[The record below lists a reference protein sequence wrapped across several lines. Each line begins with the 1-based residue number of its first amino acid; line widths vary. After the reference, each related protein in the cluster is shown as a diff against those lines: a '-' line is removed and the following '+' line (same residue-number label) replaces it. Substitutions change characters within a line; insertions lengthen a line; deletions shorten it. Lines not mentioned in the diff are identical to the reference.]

1 MPACFDQSILAGTKQ
16 AWMGGA
22 PRDVRR
28 MWIDMTLR
36 KYALLPLLCLLGF
49 AAGWAQNQATKKEKK
64 TMEKQQTNIRFINR
78 APAGYSHVVEV
89 KGGRTLYIAGQ
100 IALDKDGNLVGRGDF
115 RAQVKQV
122 FENLKARLEKGGAS
136 FKDVVKLNYYLT
148 DASDLQSLRD
158 TRNSYINT
166 ENPPASTL
174 VVVKQ
179 LVREEFMI
187 EVEAVAVVND

>member
-1 MPACFDQSILAGTKQ
+1 
-16 AWMGGA
+16 
-22 PRDVRR
+22 
-28 MWIDMTLR
+28 MTLR
-36 KYALLPLLCLLGF
+36 KYALLPVICLLGF
-49 AAGWAQNQATKKEKK
+49 GAVWTQNPTVYQKKATEEKK
-64 TMEKQQTNIRFINR
+64 NMGTQQTNVRFINR
-78 APAGYSHVVEV
+78 APAGYSHIVEV

-100 IALDKDGNLVGRGDF
+100 IALDKDGNLMGRGDF

-122 FENLKARLEKGGAS
+122 FENLKSRLEEGGAS

-148 DASDLQSLRD
+148 DASDLQALRD

-179 LVREEFMI
+179 LVREEYLLEI
-187 EVEAVAVVND
+187 EAVAVVSE

>member
-1 MPACFDQSILAGTKQ
+1 M
-16 AWMGGA
+16 
-22 PRDVRR
+22 R
-28 MWIDMTLR
+28 IDMSLR
-36 KYALLPLLCLLGF
+36 KYALLPLLCLFGLGVVWTQKPT
-49 AAGWAQNQATKKEKK
+49 ANQKNATKEGE
-64 TMEKQQTNIRFINR
+64 TVGTQQTKVRFINR

-100 IALDKDGNLVGRGDF
+100 IAVDKDGSLVGRGDF

-122 FENLKARLEKGGAS
+122 FENLKSRLEEGGAS

-148 DASDLQSLRD
+148 DASDLQALRD

-179 LVREEFMI
+179 LVREEYLLEI
-187 EVEAVAVVND
+187 EAVAVVGE

>member
-1 MPACFDQSILAGTKQ
+1 
-16 AWMGGA
+16 
-22 PRDVRR
+22 
-28 MWIDMTLR
+28 MTER
-36 KYALLPLLCLLGF
+36 KVAVSLLLCLLGF
-49 AAGWAQNQATKKEKK
+49 AAGWAQSQIGKEEKTKEKR
-64 TMEKQQTNIRFINR
+64 TMEKRQTNVRFINR

-100 IALDKDGNLVGRGDF
+100 VAVDKDGNLVGRGDF

-122 FENLKARLEKGGAS
+122 FENLKARLEEGGAT
-136 FKDVVKLNYYLT
+136 FKDVIKLSYYLT
-148 DASDLQSLRD
+148 DASDVQALRD

-179 LVREEFMI
+179 LVREEYLI
-187 EVEAVAVVND
+187 EVEAVAVVSE

>member
-1 MPACFDQSILAGTKQ
+1 
-16 AWMGGA
+16 
-22 PRDVRR
+22 
-28 MWIDMTLR
+28 MTLR

-49 AAGWAQNQATKKEKK
+49 GAVRTQYQSENQKKATKEKK
-64 TMEKQQTNIRFINR
+64 TMGTQQSDVRFINR

-100 IALDKDGNLVGRGDF
+100 IAVDKNGNLVGRGDF

-122 FENLKARLEKGGAS
+122 FENLKSRLEEGGAS

-148 DASDLQSLRD
+148 DASDLQALRD

-179 LVREEFMI
+179 LVRDEYLL
-187 EVEAVAVVND
+187 EVEAVAVVAE

>member
-1 MPACFDQSILAGTKQ
+1 
-16 AWMGGA
+16 
-22 PRDVRR
+22 
-28 MWIDMTLR
+28 MTLR
-36 KYALLPLLCLLGF
+36 KYALLPLLCLLGI
-49 AAGWAQNQATKKEKK
+49 AAVWTQNKTVNQEKATKEKM
-64 TMEKQQTNIRFINR
+64 TMDKQQTKVRFINR
-78 APAGYSHVVEV
+78 AQAGYSHVVEV

-122 FENLKARLEKGGAS
+122 FENLKARLEEGGAT

-148 DASDLQSLRD
+148 DASDLQALRD

-179 LVREEFMI
+179 LVREEFLL
-187 EVEAVAVVND
+187 EVEAVAVVSE